1 MCCNCRE
8 PINCYDDKTRY
19 KVLVVLYIIDIIG
32 FIIRLSLVSNDISKQ
47 TQGTMQ
53 FLVPVLLFDLFASV
67 PVILCNIIYVILR
80 IIGAAVGTNSNSSSN
95 EHIWQF
101 ATITC
106 CRLKCH
112 KDRPQAILLMRLIM
126 LLSSFVL
133 KFMCFTIAAAC
144 SARFKSEGT
153 AYTVIAAFA
162 MIASMLCLI
171 VEFVNFFRVWKYNPT
186 ETENSSNSSRVG
198 LAEHDPVIK
207 KFHRRFLGF
216 IHYSLLNDQNAKRF
230 RQSRCEA
237 GGDCRSLSLHHHLF
251 YHCLE
256 DDHAIN
262 LDLLKDYE
270 KKAFIAFYQTTKKEA
285 FEIAKSG
292 FPYGDHKNLKFKDY
306 LHLKK
311 GIFFSRSCK
320 ANFESKEA
328 TICVTINLGRI
339 TELTEEAGLD
349 FDHYFSRGDGE
360 CDTLYVK
367 STKKFYLRMPAQI
380 ESWIITINEG
390 VIVNDPLDGMIYQP
404 CL

>member
-1 MCCNCRE
+1 MGCNCRE

-19 KVLVVLYIIDIIG
+19 KVLVVLYIIDVIG

-67 PVILCNIIYVILR
+67 PVIICNIVYAILR
-80 IIGAAVGTNSNSSSN
+80 HCAIPLTKDDAIPKW
-95 EHIWQF
+95 IWHL
-101 ATITC
+101 ATLTC
-106 CRLKCH
+106 FIRWCS

-133 KFMCFTIAAAC
+133 KFMCFTVAAAC

-153 AYTVIAAFA
+153 AYTVIAAFSL
-162 MIASMLCLI
+162 IASMLCLI

-186 ETENSSNSSRVG
+186 DTRNSSNSSRVG
-198 LAEHDPVIK
+198 LAESDTVIE

-216 IHYSLLNDQNAKRF
+216 IHYSLLNDQNSKRF

-237 GGDCRSLSLHHHLF
+237 GVDCRSLSLHHHLF
-251 YHCLE
+251 YHSLE
-256 DDHAIN
+256 DDHIIN
-262 LDLLKDYE
+262 LDLLKDNE

-320 ANFESKEA
+320 TNFESREA

-339 TELTEEAGLD
+339 TELTEEAGVD
-349 FDHYFSRGDGE
+349 FDHYFACNDGK

-367 STKKFYLRMPAQI
+367 STKRFYLRMPAQI

-390 VIVNDPLDGMIYQP
+390 VTVNDPLDGMIYQP